1 MLRPVGRKQPA
12 DRLRLQRVLRLLDG
26 RVVDDVDDDRSLR
39 TARKSVTH
47 EVVDYCIITSY

>member
-47 EVVDYCIITSY
+47 EVVGY